1 MWVGKVRRRLC
12 APRNLLVLRIVGSG
26 WSLHG
31 ENNLTQS
38 LRDALLFPAL
48 LTLNR

>member
-1 MWVGKVRRRLC
+1 MGGESEEATGRAKKPLG
-12 APRNLLVLRIVGSG
+12 AAIVGSG

-31 ENNLTQS
+31 ENNRTQS